1 MDFFHFSFKLT
12 YSKEPCVLLS
22 SLSISVLSYFK
33 ISSKLLGQMK
43 TDCWNV
49 TFVDLIAPWM
59 ILDKMYWKSKMD
71 AIWKQSS
78 NMDHMGNYIKDF
90 FQNLQAWLN
99 RTWMIIERL
108 SKIFFSW
115 SKFNFYNQVSGTGTH
130 LVHIDEENNY
140 FVHFTTTF

>member
-49 TFVDLIAPWM
+49 TFVDLIAP
-59 ILDKMYWKSKMD
+59 
-71 AIWKQSS
+71 
-78 NMDHMGNYIKDF
+78 
-90 FQNLQAWLN
+90 
-99 RTWMIIERL
+99 
-108 SKIFFSW
+108 
-115 SKFNFYNQVSGTGTH
+115 
-130 LVHIDEENNY
+130 
-140 FVHFTTTF
+140 